1 MEATRF
7 TYLVMEGL
15 TYQSRRPSVC
25 QGSCLWDIS
34 EASSPYQTWEVE
46 GKSYIH
52 YHTQPEGW
60 RVSYVLIATPNLKA
74 GG

>member
-1 MEATRF
+1 MEAIRC

-15 TYQSRRPSVC
+15 TYQSRRPSMC

-46 GKSYIH
+46 GKSYKH

-60 RVSYVLIATPNLKA
+60 RVSYMLIATPNLKA